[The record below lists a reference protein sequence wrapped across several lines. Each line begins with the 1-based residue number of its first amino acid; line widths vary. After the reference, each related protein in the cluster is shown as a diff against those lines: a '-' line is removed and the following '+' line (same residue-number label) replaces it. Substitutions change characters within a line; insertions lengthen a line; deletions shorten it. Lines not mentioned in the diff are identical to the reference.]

1 MGDKQGGQCLC
12 GAVAFRISVPE
23 PVYSICHC
31 GNCRRWSGGPLMSVH
46 CPGDVEFDEPG
57 AVAWYR
63 SSEWAERGFC
73 RTCGS
78 SLFWRLAEDPG
89 AMLIVSVDAF
99 NDASEFKLSRHI
111 FSDSAPERYAFADN
125 CPRVTEAEVFAEFG
139 AGDAGE

>member
-1 MGDKQGGQCLC
+1 
-12 GAVAFRISVPE
+12 
-23 PVYSICHC
+23 
-31 GNCRRWSGGPLMSVH
+31 MSVH